1 MDKNDMLK
9 ESVFSLIGDRWMLV
23 AATDK
28 SGKTNAMTASWGG
41 MGVLWG
47 KKVAFVFIRPQRYTK
62 RFVDEADKFTLSFFD
77 DSYKKMLGY
86 MGKVSG
92 KDEDKMAKSGLA
104 VTDRNGAPVFKEA
117 SLTLVCRKM
126 YRDTLK
132 EENFIDKRN
141 IEQCY
146 PQKDYHDVYVAEI
159 VDEL

>member
-28 SGKTNAMTASWGG
+28 SGRTNAMTASWGG

-92 KDEDKMAKSGLA
+92 KDEDKMAKSGLT
-104 VTDRNGAPVFKEA
+104 VTDKDGAPVFKEA

-132 EENFIDKRN
+132 EENFIDKSN
-141 IEQCY
+141 IEKWY

-159 VDEL
+159 VEEL

>member
-77 DSYKKMLGY
+77 DSYKNMLGY

-92 KDEDKMAKSGLA
+92 KDEDKIAKSGLT

-126 YRDTLK
+126 YRDTIK
-132 EENFIDKRN
+132 EENFIDKSN
-141 IEQCY
+141 IEKWY

-159 VDEL
+159 VEEL

>member
-28 SGKTNAMTASWGG
+28 SGRTNAMTASWGG

-62 RFVDEADKFTLSFFD
+62 RFVDEAAKFTLSFFD

-92 KDEDKMAKSGLA
+92 KDEDKIAKSGLT

-132 EENFIDKRN
+132 EENFIDKSI
-141 IEQCY
+141 IEKWY

-159 VDEL
+159 VEEL

>member
-28 SGKTNAMTASWGG
+28 SGRTNAMTASWGG

-77 DSYKKMLGY
+77 DSHKNMLGY

-92 KDEDKMAKSGLA
+92 KDEDKIAKSGLT
-104 VTDRNGAPVFKEA
+104 VTDKDGAPVFKEA

-132 EENFIDKRN
+132 EENFIDKSN
-141 IEQCY
+141 IEKWY

-159 VDEL
+159 VEEL

>member
-77 DSYKKMLGY
+77 DSYKNMLGY

-92 KDEDKMAKSGLA
+92 KDEDKMAKSGLT
-104 VTDRNGAPVFKEA
+104 VTDKDGAPVFKEA

-132 EENFIDKRN
+132 EENFIDKSN
-141 IEQCY
+141 IEKWY
-146 PQKDYHDVYVAEI
+146 PQKDYHDVYVAKI
-159 VDEL
+159 VEEL

>member
-28 SGKTNAMTASWGG
+28 SGRINAMTASWGG

-62 RFVDEADKFTLSFFD
+62 RFVDEAAKFTLSFFD

-92 KDEDKMAKSGLA
+92 KDEDKIAKSGLT

-132 EENFIDKRN
+132 EENFIDKSN
-141 IEQCY
+141 IEKWY

-159 VDEL
+159 VEEL

>member
-28 SGKTNAMTASWGG
+28 SGRTNAMTASWGG

-62 RFVDEADKFTLSFFD
+62 RFVDEAAKFTLSFFD
-77 DSYKKMLGY
+77 DSYKNMLGY

-92 KDEDKMAKSGLA
+92 KDEDKIAKSGLT

-117 SLTLVCRKM
+117 SLTLVCRKT

-132 EENFIDKRN
+132 EENLIDKSI
-141 IEQCY
+141 IEKWY

-159 VDEL
+159 VEEL

>member
-28 SGKTNAMTASWGG
+28 SGRTNAMTASWGG

-62 RFVDEADKFTLSFFD
+62 RFVDEAAKFTLSFFD

-92 KDEDKMAKSGLA
+92 KDEDKIAKSGLT

-132 EENFIDKRN
+132 EENFIDKSN
-141 IEQCY
+141 IEKWY
-146 PQKDYHDVYVAEI
+146 PQRDYHDVYVAEI
-159 VDEL
+159 VEEL

>member
-28 SGKTNAMTASWGG
+28 SGRTNAMTASWSG

-77 DSYKKMLGY
+77 DSYKNMLGY

-92 KDEDKMAKSGLA
+92 KDEDKIAKSGLT

-132 EENFIDKRN
+132 EENLIDKSI
-141 IEQCY
+141 IEKWY

-159 VDEL
+159 VEEL

>member
-62 RFVDEADKFTLSFFD
+62 RFVDEAAKFTLSFFD

-92 KDEDKMAKSGLA
+92 KDEDKMAKSGLT
-104 VTDRNGAPVFKEA
+104 VTDKDGAPVFKEA

-132 EENFIDKRN
+132 EENFIDKSN
-141 IEQCY
+141 IEKWY

-159 VDEL
+159 VEEL

>member
-28 SGKTNAMTASWGG
+28 SGRTNAMTASWGG

-62 RFVDEADKFTLSFFD
+62 QFVDEAQRFSLSFFD

-86 MGKVSG
+86 MGRVSG
-92 KDEDKMAKSGLA
+92 RDEDKIAKSGL
-104 VTDRNGAPVFKEA
+104 TPTLKNGAPVFKEA

-126 YRDTLK
+126 YRGTLK
-132 EENFIDKRN
+132 EENFIDKSN
-141 IEQCY
+141 IEKWY

-159 VDEL
+159 VEEL

>member
-28 SGKTNAMTASWGG
+28 SGRTNAMTASWGG

-62 RFVDEADKFTLSFFD
+62 RFVDEAEKFTLSFFD
-77 DSYKKMLGY
+77 DSYKNMLGY

-92 KDEDKMAKSGLA
+92 KDEDKIAKSGLT

-117 SLTLVCRKM
+117 SLTLVCKKM

-132 EENFIDKRN
+132 EENFIDKSN
-141 IEQCY
+141 IEKWY

-159 VDEL
+159 VEEL

>member
-28 SGKTNAMTASWGG
+28 NGKTNAMTASWGG

-62 RFVDEADKFTLSFFD
+62 RFVDEAAKFTLSFFD
-77 DSYKKMLGY
+77 DSYKNMLGY

-92 KDEDKMAKSGLA
+92 KDEDKIAKSGLT

-117 SLTLVCRKM
+117 SLTLVCRKT

-132 EENFIDKRN
+132 EENLIDKSI
-141 IEQCY
+141 IEKWY

-159 VDEL
+159 VEEL

>member
-28 SGKTNAMTASWGG
+28 SGRTNAMTASWGG

-62 RFVDEADKFTLSFFD
+62 RFVDEAAKFTLSFFD
-77 DSYKKMLGY
+77 DSYKNMLGY

-92 KDEDKMAKSGLA
+92 KDEDKIAKSGLT

-132 EENFIDKRN
+132 EENLIYKSI
-141 IEQCY
+141 IEKWY

-159 VDEL
+159 VEEL

>member
-28 SGKTNAMTASWGG
+28 SGRTNAMTASWGG

-62 RFVDEADKFTLSFFD
+62 RFVDEAEKFTLSFFD

-86 MGKVSG
+86 MGKISG
-92 KDEDKMAKSGLA
+92 KDEDKIAKSGLT

-132 EENFIDKRN
+132 EENLIDKSI
-141 IEQCY
+141 IEKWY

-159 VDEL
+159 VEEL

>member
-28 SGKTNAMTASWGG
+28 SGRTNAMTASWGG

-77 DSYKKMLGY
+77 DSYKNMLGY

-92 KDEDKMAKSGLA
+92 KDEDKMAKSGLT
-104 VTDRNGAPVFKEA
+104 VTDKDGAPVFKEA

-132 EENFIDKRN
+132 EENFIDKSN
-141 IEQCY
+141 IKKWY

-159 VDEL
+159 VEEL